1 MTGELDIAYD
11 EEIARELQ
19 MQQWQE
25 EEKKGKSK
33 EDGDEKDSNEEKK
46 GIEPGEESSDGE
58 KEILAIEGVDMDAL
72 KKFIAKQVESF
83 FDEKLSEIMNP
94 AAWAAHEQ

>member
-33 EDGDEKDSNEEKK
+33 GEEKEDGEE
-46 GIEPGEESSDGE
+46 E
-58 KEILAIEGVDMDAL
+58 V
-72 KKFIAKQVESF
+72 FRT
-83 FDEKLSEIMNP
+83 
-94 AAWAAHEQ
+94 